1 MEKVKAKIADQQA
14 KLKELEQKHRE
25 AENEEIVDIVRG
37 MSVSLSD
44 LPGLLQAVKA
54 ASGNLGVPAK
64 PQGFVGERRCNGR
77 ADFGTLCPEGAERSL
92 QRRDPKTRRQ
102 NLNRRRSLWNE
113 RNPAFG
119 RRRCARR
126 FIVRVYPPG
135 LCQR

>member
-54 ASGNLGVPAK
+54 ASGNLGGPRQSRKALWGEEMQRSVRISGHFVPKEQSEMFAAT
-64 PQGFVGERRCNGR
+64 E
-77 ADFGTLCPEGAERSL
+77 T
-92 QRRDPKTRRQ
+92 QRRRQ
-102 NLNRRRSLWNE
+102 N
-113 RNPAFG
+113 
-119 RRRCARR
+119 
-126 FIVRVYPPG
+126 
-135 LCQR
+135 